1 MKDEA
6 KGKMIDI
13 LLATYNG
20 EKFIK
25 ELLDSLLRQK
35 CKEDFCIRIRDDGSK
50 DTTCKIL
57 REYENQYP
65 EKIFV
70 EENPIPT
77 GSAKC
82 NFFKLLEDAKG
93 DYVMFCDQD
102 DIWEEHK
109 VQITIDAM
117 KKQEKENGI
126 HPILVCTDLKIINE
140 KKEILSSS
148 FRTYM
153 NLEKDG
159 KLRRLILQNNVTGC
173 TMMVNQ
179 PLLNLMKRQVKVEH
193 ILMHDH
199 YAAILALMLG
209 KIVYLDEAPILY
221 RQHADNSVGAKDAKS
236 ISYLFGRWKRG
247 KKQYQKD
254 LFASAR
260 QVKEILRCFSNEKMD
275 ENSRKLLEEYAKI
288 EKMGKLQ
295 RICFYL
301 KYKVF
306 KYGWIRCVM
315 GFVWG

>member
-1 MKDEA
+1 
-6 KGKMIDI
+6 MIDI

-25 ELLDSLLRQK
+25 ELLNSLLVQK
-35 CKEDFCIRIRDDGSK
+35 CEEDFCIRIRDDGSK
-50 DTTCKIL
+50 DATFKIL
-57 REYENQYP
+57 TEYQQQYP

-70 EENPIPT
+70 KENSAPT

-82 NFFKLLEDAKG
+82 NFFKLLEDATG
-93 DYVMFCDQD
+93 DYIMFCDQD

-117 KKQEKENGI
+117 KKQEKGNSTC
-126 HPILVCTDLKIINE
+126 PLLVCTDLKIINE
-140 KKEILSSS
+140 KKEILSTS
-148 FRTYM
+148 FRNYM
-153 NLEKDG
+153 NLEGDG

-173 TMMVNQ
+173 TMMVNK
-179 PLLNLMKRQVKVEH
+179 PLLNLMKRKVKVED

-199 YAAILALMLG
+199 YAAILASLFG
-209 KIVYLDEAPILY
+209 NIVYLEEAPILY

-236 ISYLFGRWKRG
+236 LSYLLGRWKRG

-260 QVKEILRCFSNEKMD
+260 QVKEILNCFSHEKMD

-295 RICFYL
+295 RMHFYL